1 MNRIFCTIA
10 IILLC
15 MWSCNRE
22 KLQISKPLSTGTIH
36 SSHRVEAAYDST
48 VKDLEDRIK
57 LSEAQIVMLRKR
69 TVTGPPKLQIMS
81 PQEPIQYKAA
91 NPPE

>member
-10 IILLC
+10 LILLC

-36 SSHRVEAAYDST
+36 SSHRIEATYDST

-57 LSEAQIVMLRKR
+57 LSEAQIIMLRKR
-69 TVTGPPKLQIMS
+69 TVTGPQSLQIMS
-81 PQEPIQYKAA
+81 PQEPLQYKAA